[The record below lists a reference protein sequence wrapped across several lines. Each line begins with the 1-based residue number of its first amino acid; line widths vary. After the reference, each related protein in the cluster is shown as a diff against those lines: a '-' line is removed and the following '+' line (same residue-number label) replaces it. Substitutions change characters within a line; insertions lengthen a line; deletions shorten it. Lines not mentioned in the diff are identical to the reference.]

1 MLLIA
6 GLGNPGLNYKLT
18 RHNIGFRVI
27 DEIKK
32 NWDFPEFKNKFSSK
46 FTQKFI
52 FNNKVLLLKPMT
64 FMNLSG
70 SAILECCNFYKIN
83 KENIFIF
90 HDDLDLMFSKI
101 RIKKTGGDGGHN
113 GIKDISKKIGKNYNR
128 VKIGIKNNIKNL
140 DASDFV
146 LSDFDDE
153 EEKIINDIVVK
164 ILQNFEKIIEK
175 KFSNFLS
182 NFGKT

>member
-1 MLLIA
+1 MFLIA

-32 NWDFPEFKNKFSSK
+32 KWDFPEFKNNFSSK
-46 FTQKFI
+46 FTQNYI

-70 SAILECCNFYKIN
+70 KAILECCKFYKIN
-83 KENIFIF
+83 NKNIFIF

-101 RIKKTGGDGGHN
+101 KIKQTGGDGGHN
-113 GIKDISKKIGKNYNR
+113 GIKDINSKIGKDYNR
-128 VKIGIKNNIKNL
+128 VKIGINNSNNL

-146 LSDFDDE
+146 LSNFNNE
-153 EEKIINDIVVK
+153 EEKIINDMMVK
-164 ILQNFEKIIEK
+164 ILENFEDIIEK